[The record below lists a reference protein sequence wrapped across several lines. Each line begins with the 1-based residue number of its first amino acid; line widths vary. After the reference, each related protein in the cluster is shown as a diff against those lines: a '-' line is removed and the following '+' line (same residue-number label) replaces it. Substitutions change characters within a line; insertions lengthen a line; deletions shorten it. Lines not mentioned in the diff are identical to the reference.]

1 MLPLTQDCGNKS
13 WETKNIYLNV
23 QVYFG
28 VNFYTRNP
36 VQGGLLPT
44 ASTAANYFLFHYFEK
59 PAGQLED

>member
-36 VQGGLLPT
+36 VLGGLLST
-44 ASTAANYFLFHYFEK
+44 ASTVLIIFFFHYFEK
-59 PAGQLED
+59 PAGQLGD